1 MVLPFGPTNGIHN
14 QLGVGADGSRAPLNV
29 DKESAER
36 GNVTLDIIFALYSYL
51 ILSWFF
57 FFFWQSGWGNG
68 AWGALFLLR
77 FLFVFQFLL
86 LFLLPTCY
94 SFLALAERS
103 LTMAKE
109 GGSKGKF
116 MAGH

>member
-57 FFFWQSGWGNG
+57 FFGKVGG
-68 AWGALFLLR
+68 AMELGGSVSVTVSVCVPVSVALSAAY
-77 FLFVFQFLL
+77 LL
-86 LFLLPTCY
+86 LL
-94 SFLALAERS
+94 SGAR
-103 LTMAKE
+103 
-109 GGSKGKF
+109 
-116 MAGH
+116 

>member
-57 FFFWQSGWGNG
+57 FFLAKWVGQWSLGGSVSVTVSVCVPVSV
-68 AWGALFLLR
+68 ALSAAY
-77 FLFVFQFLL
+77 LL
-86 LFLLPTCY
+86 LL
-94 SFLALAERS
+94 SGAR
-103 LTMAKE
+103 
-109 GGSKGKF
+109 
-116 MAGH
+116 